1 MRKLFVPTAV
11 VLMLANLT
19 AAAAP
24 PNLVENE
31 YAFAQA
37 VADHGIRDGFLMYLD
52 KHAVTLTPLPAD
64 AYAIYNERKPSSTKL
79 SWYPSYALVSASGD
93 FGVDTGPWRA
103 DWTQDGKQQDS
114 HGDWLTV
121 WQRDKDG
128 RWHALFDGGVEH
140 ALAAQPPTAMAKD
153 SKVPQPSAG
162 PMMEREAAL
171 GGLAK
176 AESAFSAAAAKSG
189 PRAAYAA
196 QAADDL
202 HLFRDGLPTVIG
214 RAAVLQTAS
223 ARPESVQRVPSGSA
237 AAGSAD
243 LGYVYGMT
251 YQPKDAAHT
260 QPLGGYMHIWRRDQG
275 QWKLLMDLELP
286 VAPPGS

>member
-1 MRKLFVPTAV
+1 MRKLFVLTAV
-11 VLMLANLT
+11 MPMLASF
-19 AAAAP
+19 AAVAAP
-24 PNLVENE
+24 ASLVENE

-64 AYAIYNERKPSSTKL
+64 AYAIYSKRKPSSTKL

-103 DWTQDGKQQDS
+103 DWTQDGKQQDG
-114 HGDWLTV
+114 HGDWLTI

-140 ALAAQPPTAMAKD
+140 APAAQPAAAMAKD
-153 SKVPQPSAG
+153 TKVPQLSAG
-162 PMMEREAAL
+162 PAMEREAAL
-171 GGLAK
+171 GGLAQ
-176 AESAFSAAAAKSG
+176 AESAFSAAAGKGS

-202 HLFRDGLPTVIG
+202 HLFRDGSATVIG
-214 RAAVLQTAS
+214 KAAVLQAAS
-223 ARPESVQRVPSGSA
+223 AQPESIQRIPSGSG

-251 YQPKDAAHT
+251 YQAKDAAHS
-260 QPLGGYMHIWRRDQG
+260 QPLGGYMHVWRRDLG

-286 VAPPGS
+286 VAPR